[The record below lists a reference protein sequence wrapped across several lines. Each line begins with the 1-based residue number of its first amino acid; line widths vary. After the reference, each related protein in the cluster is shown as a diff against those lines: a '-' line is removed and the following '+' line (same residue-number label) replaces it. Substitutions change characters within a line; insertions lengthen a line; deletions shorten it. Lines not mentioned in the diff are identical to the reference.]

1 MTRSQCL
8 SQLWGAFPGLCPSG
22 AQVLHGNMA
31 LGPEARSLAFL
42 ISKTDGCGG
51 KTSGFSLESSEI
63 SYVCVCVCVSV
74 CACACVRV
82 CRCVCICGERW
93 GLGCTHTSELFPALS
108 PTCPNS
114 PSLPSSS
121 KDQAR
126 SWPLLRRLGA
136 AQSQMPSARL

>member
-1 MTRSQCL
+1 MPIPVL
-8 SQLWGAFPGLCPSG
+8 GGLPWPVPIGCPSPPWK
-22 AQVLHGNMA
+22 HGSGSRSKESCFLDQIKRMDVEGRPLA
-31 LGPEARSLAFL
+31 LAWSLLRSV
-42 ISKTDGCGG
+42 I
-51 KTSGFSLESSEI
+51 
-63 SYVCVCVCVSV
+63 CVCVSV
-74 CACACVRV
+74 CACACVRM

-126 SWPLLRRLGA
+126 SWPLLSRLDA
-136 AQSQMPSARL
+136 AQSQMPSAGL